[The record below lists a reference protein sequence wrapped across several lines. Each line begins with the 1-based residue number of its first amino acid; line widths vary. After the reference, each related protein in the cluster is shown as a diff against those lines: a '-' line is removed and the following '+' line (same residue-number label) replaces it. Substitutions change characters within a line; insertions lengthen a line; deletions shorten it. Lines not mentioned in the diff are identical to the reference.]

1 MLTSVIALATSVRA
15 SSRDPA
21 AEVRLLARESRSFVF
36 TETAPPATTTAAPP
50 PQMVQVW
57 PVSSGAGPAYGAGG
71 VLGFGGDDLEAGD
84 SVAWGSCF
92 QAGYGPLE
100 SSMATGLMTDS
111 FQPESY
117 VTR

>member
-1 MLTSVIALATSVRA
+1 MDEPESPVLPITPYPTGRRVTGRNRPEQRKVIY
-15 SSRDPA
+15 
-21 AEVRLLARESRSFVF
+21 
-36 TETAPPATTTAAPP
+36 TAAPP

-111 FQPESY
+111 FQPTQPTSY

>member
-1 MLTSVIALATSVRA
+1 MATSVRA

-57 PVSSGAGPAYGAGG
+57 PVSSGTGPVYGAGE
-71 VLGFGGDDLEAGD
+71 V
-84 SVAWGSCF
+84 
-92 QAGYGPLE
+92 
-100 SSMATGLMTDS
+100 
-111 FQPESY
+111 
-117 VTR
+117 